1 MSDPARQNRNQ
12 SQDPEPGGPVPPEP
26 GRLAGMPYDLREPT
40 DERFEARKWN
50 PDDRRLFT
58 PKAYGWG
65 YGLNYYWLVHPI
77 RYCTRRR

>member
-1 MSDPARQNRNQ
+1 MPDSVQH
-12 SQDPEPGGPVPPEP
+12 SQDPEPTGPTGPEE
-26 GRLAGMPYDLREPT
+26 GRFLKMPYDWREPT
-40 DERFEARKWN
+40 DERVQARIWN

-77 RYCTRRR
+77 QYLTRRP